1 MMLVMVLGATFNLTS
16 CSKDDETEELP
27 SEEQN
32 DFKYYGGWEFLD
44 DDEGE
49 TEGFLFSHD
58 NTIFYYCR
66 NGEEGTVEA
75 DGSFKVEGS
84 EIVASFTKVEVWSD
98 YETFRGFKDKTPT
111 TARLR
116 IQENSDGTLSIYN
129 SLTKKTHVFEVDEN

>member
-1 MMLVMVLGATFNLTS
+1 MLVMVLSTTLNFTS

-32 DFKYYGGWEFLD
+32 DFKYYGSWIFLN

-49 TEGFLFSHD
+49 IEGFQFNHD

-66 NGEEGTVEA
+66 NGMEGNITA
-75 DGSFKVEGS
+75 GGSFKVEGS
-84 EIVASFTKVEVWSD
+84 EIVASYTDVKVWAD

-116 IQENSDGTLSIYN
+116 IQGNSDGTLTIYN